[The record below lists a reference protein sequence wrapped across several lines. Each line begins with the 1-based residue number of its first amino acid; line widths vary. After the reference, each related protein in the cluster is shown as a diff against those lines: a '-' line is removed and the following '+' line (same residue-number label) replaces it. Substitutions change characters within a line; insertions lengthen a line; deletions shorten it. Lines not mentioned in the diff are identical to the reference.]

1 MNRRDALLRL
11 GSCASLVSLTGRP
24 VRALA
29 QLAPEAPADTVPV
42 RRHALVMG
50 NGRYSPDRAAILTSR
65 KNVLDVSEALRNLEF
80 EVAQDLDVPASTMRA
95 RVIDFFTKLRSND
108 STRMLAVFYYTGHG
122 IQYRGDNFLVPS
134 DVIVNQNA
142 DAMSRGCI
150 NVDKELFTQVTL
162 PNDGSSV
169 LIFDACR
176 NDPTQSKMDVATSFN
191 QVVPPRGTVI
201 TFSTAP
207 GRYAIAPRSPDE
219 NSIFTGIL
227 VDELKKANANISI
240 KDFLD
245 AVKFRVRNTMESSP
259 EPFLRRHAQDP
270 EVAANLR
277 LPLSFAVQKIV
288 VPVPDAEQVAWAE
301 IAQTIEPHERAKLL
315 ENFKAQFPESRFN
328 QAADV
333 QLTRAV
339 ISEKAAA
346 QNRLRADTTIGDV
359 EFRADQAK
367 ALDGDKDAALRVAYM
382 FRDGTNGVTQSTER
396 MVQWLRQASDLNSGI
411 ASYRLYRYYIEQKL
425 DRQTT
430 QYRQRFINQGYT
442 PPPELDDRKR

>member
-1 MNRRDALLRL
+1 MDA
-11 GSCASLVSLTGRP
+11 
-24 VRALA
+24 
-29 QLAPEAPADTVPV
+29 
-42 RRHALVMG
+42 
-50 NGRYSPDRAAILTSR
+50 
-65 KNVLDVSEALRNLEF
+65 
-80 EVAQDLDVPASTMRA
+80 
-95 RVIDFFTKLRSND
+95 
-108 STRMLAVFYYTGHG
+108 
-122 IQYRGDNFLVPS
+122 
-134 DVIVNQNA
+134 
-142 DAMSRGCI
+142 
-150 NVDKELFTQVTL
+150 
-162 PNDGSSV
+162 
-169 LIFDACR
+169 
-176 NDPTQSKMDVATSFN
+176 ATSFN

-288 VPVPDAEQVAWAE
+288 VPVPGAEQVAWAE
-301 IAQTIEPHERAKLL
+301 IAQTIEPHERTKLL

-328 QAADV
+328 QAAEV

-346 QNRLRADTTIGDV
+346 QNRIRADTTIGDV